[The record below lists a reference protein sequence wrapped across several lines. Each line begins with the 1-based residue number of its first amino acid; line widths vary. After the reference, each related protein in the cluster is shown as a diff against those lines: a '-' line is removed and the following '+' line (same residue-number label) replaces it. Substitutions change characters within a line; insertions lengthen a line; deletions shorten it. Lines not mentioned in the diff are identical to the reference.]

1 MCISTKYRAK
11 VQKKS
16 DIRKKKRVFERNIE
30 KLYPFSGGEM
40 FVFWWSEGTLMCLIE
55 VLNN

>member
-16 DIRKKKRVFERNIE
+16 DIRKKKHVFERNIE
-30 KLYPFSGGEM
+30 KLYPFNGGEM
-40 FVFWWSEGTLMCLIE
+40 YVLGRSKGTLMCLIE